1 MSKSITPQLETI
13 ATITILLMSDLYSK
27 LGPQGQALLNQSQHT
42 IYPYTNDP
50 NNQPQDLDFVID
62 ELRNPKSTT
71 TVNKVLGYLYN
82 YVPYIKHEH
91 NLGIVIA
98 SFLNSPLCFGPS
110 TPPFEENYF
119 IIEVFKLITDKKL
132 EVSQPTLPIKEFY
145 TVIRKELENFVW
157 YNPSANSWKVLP
169 IICGMMLSNPLR
181 NELYI
186 EANYLKYR
194 WFFDEWDEKMK
205 SLFVHCLEY
214 SLTSSHSE
222 DIVFLSVTSLALV
235 YQKDEHVKKY
245 TKHISDGFMVG
256 VLMDMIFL
264 SPKVSTLLYQQ
275 FFKLNPR
282 DPNEA
287 NKQIF
292 QKPVIKHLNKFS
304 FLIAAYFT
312 QLKYTQRNEDL
323 ILANLTKIAD
333 FNKLVNHMCSASIF
347 NTFTSSKENNPLFQ
361 LFWYFM
367 KNLLFSE
374 VIIFQGIFTRFLTG
388 NKSNF
393 IWFNNRDL
401 TIMQRA
407 YRQIALTAIPS
418 LYYLNFILL
427 SIGQGG
433 FDNYNF
439 VYYLSVELGLSTEL
453 HFEQLALR
461 FFLDYNEINLY
472 PDVLDHNYVMQL
484 KVLFVL
490 GLWENYLQ
498 QKPIQN
504 ENYATRIY
512 DLVRDLADDSRYS
525 SNGLIEASHSVLLFY
540 FANSKQVDLAD
551 CIEYVNLLISQF
563 PHRLSA
569 TQLCIAIETI
579 GKKILSNPKPYPP
592 DYIFINSA
600 DEFFHFLADKCAPIA
615 RGLPIKA
622 TTTPLDNPS
631 FASAQPI
638 SEIEAH
644 STLNTLEQDKKM
656 ENDIIHENKAKKPKD
671 KVVRDLLPRFKKEYK
686 FENRLAP
693 ETVREAAVLAL
704 INLVPYFPLSVFTS
718 WVERIW
724 DLIVK
729 SNVLEA
735 NYLTGMLWKV
745 MSDSL
750 DLNRVE
756 LAMRWWYGTK
766 QLSER
771 NYVAAKI

>member
-1 MSKSITPQLETI
+1 
-13 ATITILLMSDLYSK
+13 MSDLYNK
-27 LGPQGQALLNQSQHT
+27 LGPQGRALLNKSQQQA
-42 IYPYTNDP
+42 YTYNNDP
-50 NNQPQDLDFVID
+50 DHQPQDLDFVID
-62 ELRNPKSTT
+62 ELRNPKPNT
-71 TVNKVLGYLYN
+71 TVNRVLGYLYN
-82 YVPYIKHEH
+82 YVPYIKHER
-91 NLGIVIA
+91 NLGLVIA
-98 SFLNSPLCFGPS
+98 SFLNTPVCFGPN
-110 TPPFEENYF
+110 TPPFEENYL

-132 EVSQPTLPIKEFY
+132 EVSQPTLSIKDFY

-169 IICGMMLSNPLR
+169 IICGMMLSNSLR
-181 NELYI
+181 NELYV
-186 EANYLKYR
+186 EANYFQYN

-205 SLFVHCLEY
+205 KLFVHCLEY
-214 SLTSSHSE
+214 SLSSSHSE
-222 DIVFLSVTSLALV
+222 EIVFLSVTSLALV
-235 YQKDEHVKKY
+235 YQKGESVKKY
-245 TKHISDGFMVG
+245 TKRIGDAFMVE
-256 VLMDMIFL
+256 VLMDIIFL
-264 SPKVSTLLYQQ
+264 SNKVSTLSYQQ
-275 FFKLNPR
+275 YFRLNPQG
-282 DPNEA
+282 PNIENEA
-287 NKQIF
+287 NKQIL

-304 FLIAAYFT
+304 FLLAAYFT
-312 QLKYTQRNEDL
+312 SLKYNNDNEDL
-323 ILANLTKIAD
+323 ILANLTRIAD
-333 FNKLVNHMCSASIF
+333 FNKMVNHMSASSVF
-347 NTFTSSKENNPLFQ
+347 NTFASAKESNPLFQ
-361 LFWYFM
+361 SFWYFM

-388 NKSNF
+388 NQSNF

-401 TIMQRA
+401 DIMQRA
-407 YRQIALTAIPS
+407 YRQVALNTIPS

-439 VYYLSVELGLSTEL
+439 VYYLGVELALSTGHHL
-453 HFEQLALR
+453 EQLELR
-461 FFLDYNEINLY
+461 LFSDYNEINLY
-472 PDVLDHNYVMQL
+472 PDVLDHNYIMQS

-498 QKPIQN
+498 QKPIQS
-504 ENYATRIY
+504 EPYAKKIY
-512 DLVRDLADDSRYS
+512 LLVRDLANDSKYS
-525 SNGLIEASHSVLLFY
+525 SDDLIEASHSVLLFY
-540 FANSKQVDLAD
+540 FANSKNVDLID

-563 PHRLSA
+563 PNRLSA

-579 GKKILSNPKPYPP
+579 GKKILSNPQPYPENSI
-592 DYIFINSA
+592 YISSA
-600 DEFFHFLADKCAPIA
+600 DEFFHFLADKCAPIKP
-615 RGLPIKA
+615 GFPIKA
-622 TTTPLDNPS
+622 TIPSDNPS

-644 STLNTLEQDKKM
+644 ATLNTLEQDKRM

-693 ETVREAAVLAL
+693 ETVREASVLAL
-704 INLVPYFPLSVFTS
+704 INLVPYFPLSVFIT
-718 WVERIW
+718 WLERIW

-729 SNVLEA
+729 SNVSEA

-745 MSDSL
+745 LSDSL

>member
-1 MSKSITPQLETI
+1 
-13 ATITILLMSDLYSK
+13 MSDLYGK
-27 LGPQGQALLNQSQHT
+27 LGPQGRALLNNPQSQSQQS
-42 IYPYTNDP
+42 YAYSNDP
-50 NNQPQDLDFVID
+50 NNHPQDLDFVID
-62 ELRNPKSTT
+62 ELRNPKPTT

-82 YVPYIKHEH
+82 YVPYIKHER
-91 NLGIVIA
+91 NLGLVIA
-98 SFLNSPLCFGPS
+98 SFLNSPVCFGPTAS
-110 TPPFEENYF
+110 SPPPAFEENYL

-132 EVSQPTLPIKEFY
+132 EVSQPTLSIKEFY
-145 TVIRKELENFVW
+145 TVIKKELENFVW
-157 YNPSANSWKVLP
+157 YNPRANSWKVLS

-181 NELYI
+181 NELYVD
-186 EANYLKYR
+186 ANYFQYR
-194 WFFDEWDEKMK
+194 WFFDDWDEKIK
-205 SLFVHCLEY
+205 SLFIHCLEF
-214 SLTSSHSE
+214 SLSSSHSQ
-222 DIVFLSVTSLALV
+222 DVVYLSVTSLALV
-235 YQKDEHVKKY
+235 YQKDNEHVKKY
-245 TKHISDGFMVG
+245 TKHIGDGFMVG

-264 SPKVSTLLYQQ
+264 SPTVSTLSYQQ
-275 FFKLNPR
+275 FFQINPR
-282 DPNEA
+282 DNNAGNDA
-287 NKQIF
+287 NKKIL

-304 FLIAAYFT
+304 FLLAAYFT
-312 QLKYTQRNEDL
+312 QLKYNRQNEDL
-323 ILANLTKIAD
+323 IVSNLVKIAD
-333 FNKLVNHMCSASIF
+333 FNKLVNHMCASSTF
-347 NTFTSSKENNPLFQ
+347 NTFTSAKENNSFVQ
-361 LFWYFM
+361 SFWYFM

-401 TIMQRA
+401 VIMQRA
-407 YRQIALTAIPS
+407 YRQVALITLPS

-439 VYYLSVELGLSTEL
+439 VYYLSVELALSTGD
-453 HFEQLALR
+453 HFQQLALR
-461 FFLDYNEINLY
+461 LFSDYNEINLY
-472 PDVLDHNYVMQL
+472 PDVLDHNYIMQS

-498 QKPIQN
+498 QKPIAN
-504 ENYATRIY
+504 EQFANRIY
-512 DLVRDLADDSRYS
+512 NLVCDLANDAKYS
-525 SNGLIEASHSVLLFY
+525 SNDLIEASHSVLLFY
-540 FANSKQVDLAD
+540 FANSNKVDLRD

-563 PHRLSA
+563 PKRLSA

-579 GKKILSNPKPYPP
+579 GKKILSNPQPYPQNS
-592 DYIFINSA
+592 IFINSG
-600 DEFFHFLADKCAPIA
+600 DEFFHFLADLCAPIH
-615 RGLPIKA
+615 RGVPIKPSA
-622 TTTPLDNPS
+622 AASGPTQENPS

-644 STLNTLEQDKKM
+644 STLNTLEQDKKL

-693 ETVREAAVLAL
+693 DTVREAAVLAL
-704 INLVPYFPLSVFTS
+704 INLVPYFPVSMFIS
-718 WVERIW
+718 WVDRIW

-756 LAMRWWYGTK
+756 LAMRWWYETK

-771 NYVAAKI
+771 NYIDAKM

>member
-1 MSKSITPQLETI
+1 
-13 ATITILLMSDLYSK
+13 MSDLYSK
-27 LGPQGQALLNQSQHT
+27 LGPQGRALMNKSQYQIHN
-42 IYPYTNDP
+42 YSNDP
-50 NNQPQDLDFVID
+50 NNQPQDLDFVIN
-62 ELRNPKSTT
+62 ELRNPKPTT
-71 TVNKVLGYLYN
+71 TVNRVLGYLYN
-82 YVPYIKHEH
+82 YVPYIKHER

-98 SFLNSPLCFGPS
+98 SFLNSPVCFGANV
-110 TPPFEENYF
+110 PPFEENYL

-157 YNPSANSWKVLP
+157 YNQSANSWKVLP
-169 IICGMMLSNPLR
+169 IICGMMLSNSLR
-181 NELYI
+181 NELYT
-186 EANYLKYR
+186 EANYFQYR

-205 SLFVHCLEY
+205 KLFIRCLEY

-222 DIVFLSVTSLALV
+222 DIVYLSVTSLALV
-235 YQKDEHVKKY
+235 YQRDESVKKY

-264 SPKVSTLLYQQ
+264 SPRVSILSYHQ
-275 FFKLNPR
+275 FFKLNPQ
-282 DPNEA
+282 DANVSNDV
-287 NKQIF
+287 NKQIL

-304 FLIAAYFT
+304 FLLAAYFS
-312 QLKYTQRNEDL
+312 QLKYTHQNEEL
-323 ILANLTKIAD
+323 ILTNLTKIAD
-333 FNKLVNHMCSASIF
+333 GNKLINHMCANSIF
-347 NTFTSSKENNPLFQ
+347 NTFTSAKENNPLFQ
-361 LFWYFM
+361 SFWYFM
-367 KNLLFSE
+367 KNLLFAE

-401 TIMQRA
+401 IIMQRA
-407 YRQIALTAIPS
+407 YRQIALTTLPS
-418 LYYLNFILL
+418 LYYLNFILM

-439 VYYLSVELGLSTEL
+439 VYYLSVELALSTGQ
-453 HFEQLALR
+453 HFEQLVLR
-461 FFLDYNEINLY
+461 LFSDYNEINLY
-472 PDVLDHNYVMQL
+472 SDVLDRNYIMQS

-504 ENYATRIY
+504 EHYATKIY
-512 DLVRDLADDSRYS
+512 NLVRDLANDDKYT
-525 SNGLIEASHSVLLFY
+525 SNDLIEASHSVLLFY
-540 FANSKQVDLAD
+540 FANSKNVDLAD
-551 CIEYVNLLISQF
+551 CIQYVNLLTSQF
-563 PHRLSA
+563 PQRLSS

-579 GKKILSNPKPYPP
+579 GKKILSNPQPYPENS
-592 DYIFINSA
+592 IFINSA
-600 DEFFHFLADKCAPIA
+600 DEFFHFLADKCAPIP
-615 RGLPIKA
+615 RGAPIKP
-622 TTTPLDNPS
+622 TSPSDNPS

-644 STLNTLEQDKKM
+644 ATLNTLEQDNKM

-671 KVVRDLLPRFKKEYK
+671 KVVRDLLPRFKREYK
-686 FENRLAP
+686 FEDRLAP

-704 INLVPYFPLSVFTS
+704 INLVPYFPTS
-718 WVERIW
+718 LFIPWVERIW

-729 SNVLEA
+729 SNVSEA

-756 LAMRWWYGTK
+756 LAMRWWYEEK

-771 NYVAAKI
+771 NYIAAKM